1 MGFVICFQVHW
12 SPIPSCILLGFQFL
26 DRYHPFAGP
35 YAGGAWPWGNFQ
47 IWFRS
52 CLGMS
57 WQRQVIVQSPSNSP
71 GFDPFNSN
79 SWSRWLRPLWLI
91 NCLDL
96 SQAAVD
102 PTCRIPS
109 SYLSST
115 SWDFMIFMYTER
127 KQLISVELW
136 GCSLK
141 SHTVRYF
148 RYYLPHCNP
157 HTGQATLQES
167 ESLST
172 VHWHAHPQRI
182 PISVVAA
189 PRNCSRFTFDMAWRH
204 SRNRVRSTVNM
215 SHAHTHPAPDRIL
228 NPSISIISEEIMY
241 WASLATE
248 WLFCLSQPATAFAA
262 LRRQAPSE
270 SLQNLQRAFSVT
282 NRVDGQAGDRLVL
295 RYAFSEVVFAD
306 LQLLSFRYC
315 HISSL

>member
-1 MGFVICFQVHW
+1 MGYMGFVICFQVHW

-109 SYLSST
+109 SYLSSS

-141 SHTVRYF
+141 SNTVRYF

-215 SHAHTHPAPDRIL
+215 SYAHTHTLPPIGFSIL
-228 NPSISIISEEIMY
+228 QSPLSAKKSC
-241 WASLATE
+241 TE
-248 WLFCLSQPATAFAA
+248 LHWLLSGYSAFH
-262 LRRQAPSE
+262 
-270 SLQNLQRAFSVT
+270 NLPLPLLLC
-282 NRVDGQAGDRLVL
+282 GDRLQVKACRICSAPSVL
-295 RYAFSEVVFAD
+295 QIGWTARLGTD
-306 LQLLSFRYC
+306 
-315 HISSL
+315 